1 MVTAVSIHKLAD
13 ELQQTIR
20 DAYAESGAATI
31 GTAPMRDAFA
41 AFGRDARNADLPL
54 ADAMAGA
61 IDVFQNALHRI
72 SPGGND
78 ASVTLAAGIALA
90 AVAEGYHDAHARS
103 DDPHADLSGAPMSW
117 LEALH
122 RINRSATASLD
133 LPTRLETC
141 VRVVAQTTG
150 ADACALV
157 LYDEGT
163 QTLALRAGVGLNP
176 SAMGV
181 VSSRPG
187 FGITGEAASTRKV
200 IVASDARNHPAY
212 VPVPNTGE
220 DLYTS
225 QVSVPLV
232 IGEGD
237 SPGRLVGVLN
247 ILTVNYREFPPDE
260 IAFLET
266 MAGELAIS
274 IENARLY
281 SQTDAKLQQKI
292 AELGTLQRVSHIIT
306 SNLDLGDV
314 LRSIAEQAVQLV
326 NVESAAIFRL
336 PKRRGSSPNGPT
348 IEYRV
353 GRIREAVDEAS
364 RDAAITS
371 VVQSGEPGAVDL
383 EYTDGSARLFCLPL
397 RSARETL
404 GALCLRL
411 APESELTE
419 DQLNLLQAFSDAATL
434 AIENATHYHEALQGY
449 VTASAL
455 LQEMHHRVRNNL
467 QTVAALLSLQLRK
480 NEDAPWAGALREA
493 VSRVQAIASIHDLLS
508 DESRLGGTTADVIA
522 RHVAGEAHRT
532 LIPPDMT
539 VSFDIQPSDVMLPS
553 KQATV
558 MALLVN
564 ELVANAVRHGFAGHD
579 RGHISITASQQNGIA
594 TVTVENDGN
603 QPPEGFTP
611 DMSTGLGMRIV
622 QRLVTSDLE
631 GTFGLERA
639 GLGTRATMTFPIAAE
654 NGV

>member
-1 MVTAVSIHKLAD
+1 MVSATSIHTLAD
-13 ELQQTIR
+13 DLLGRIR
-20 DAYAESGAATI
+20 SAYSEAGAATI
-31 GTAPMRDAFA
+31 GAAPMREAFREFGMA
-41 AFGRDARNADLPL
+41 ARTASVPL
-54 ADAMAGA
+54 EDAMAAG
-61 IDVFQNALHRI
+61 IDVFQSALHRI
-72 SPGGND
+72 SPGGTD

-90 AVAEGYHDAHARS
+90 GVADGFHAAEAPVDLQEASLKDAPIA
-103 DDPHADLSGAPMSW
+103 W

-122 RINRSATASLD
+122 RINRTATASLD
-133 LPTRLETC
+133 LATRLESC
-141 VRVVAQTTG
+141 VRVVAETTG
-150 ADACALV
+150 ADACALA

-163 QTLALRAGVGLNP
+163 GTLSLRAAVGINP
-176 SAMGV
+176 SAIGV
-181 VSSRPG
+181 VTGRLG
-187 FGITGEAASTRKV
+187 HGITGEAALTRRV
-200 IVASDARNHPAY
+200 IVAPEARNHPSY
-212 VPVPNTGE
+212 VPVPSTGE

-225 QVSVPLV
+225 QVSVPLL
-232 IGEGD
+232 IGHGSD
-237 SPGRLVGVLN
+237 AVRLVGVMN
-247 ILTVNYREFPPDE
+247 ILSVEQRSYPPDE

-281 SQTDAKLQQKI
+281 SQTDARLQQKI
-292 AELGTLQRVSHIIT
+292 AELGTLQRVSHTIA

-336 PKRRGSSPNGPT
+336 PKRRGGSIAGPT

-353 GRIREAVDEAS
+353 GRMREAVDEPS

-371 VVQSGEPGAVDL
+371 VVQSGEPGSVDL
-383 EYTDGSARLFCLPL
+383 EYTDGSARLFCMPL

-411 APESELTE
+411 ATETELTE

-434 AIENATHYHEALQGY
+434 AIENATHYQDALQGY

-508 DESRLGGTTADVIA
+508 DETRLAGTTADVIA
-522 RHVAGEAHRT
+522 RHVADEAHRT
-532 LIPPDMT
+532 LIPPGLT
-539 VSFDIQPSDVMLPS
+539 VQFDIAPSDVMLPS
-553 KQATV
+553 KQATI

-564 ELVANAVRHGFAGHD
+564 ELVANAVRHGFSGSE
-579 RGHISITASQQNGIA
+579 RGHISIAATQDKGIA

-603 QPPEGFTP
+603 QPPDGFTP

-622 QRLVTSDLE
+622 QRLVTSDLQ
-631 GTFGLERA
+631 GSFTLERG
-639 GLGTRATMTFPIAAE
+639 GLGTRATMTFPIAPD
-654 NGV
+654 NGE